1 VVYGQHG
8 IAGFIGDAQL
18 GYGTGHSRSNRADP
32 LDAQAERLTT
42 NLSTRQQ
49 FAAVGVRKA
58 FDVAGT
64 ALEPFARFGVQQV
77 KRDAGSE
84 GGASPSA
91 LSIGELSATGNRLT
105 AGLSVTGSEKN
116 PMVSTYTFRGTVAV
130 GRDGGDLLNP
140 VVATTLNGMAGSVQA
155 PDVGRG
161 FVAANVFATRQIVP
175 GAYAFAGLSGEAR
188 SNRVQKA
195 VSVGAAIEF

>member
-1 VVYGQHG
+1 MADSSP
-8 IAGFIGDAQL
+8 ID
-18 GYGTGHSRSNRADP
+18 RA
-32 LDAQAERLTT
+32 
-42 NLSTRQQ
+42 
-49 FAAVGVRKA
+49 
-58 FDVAGT
+58 
-64 ALEPFARFGVQQV
+64 
-77 KRDAGSE
+77 
-84 GGASPSA
+84 
-91 LSIGELSATGNRLT
+91 
-105 AGLSVTGSEKN
+105 
-116 PMVSTYTFRGTVAV
+116 
-130 GRDGGDLLNP
+130 DGGDLLNP